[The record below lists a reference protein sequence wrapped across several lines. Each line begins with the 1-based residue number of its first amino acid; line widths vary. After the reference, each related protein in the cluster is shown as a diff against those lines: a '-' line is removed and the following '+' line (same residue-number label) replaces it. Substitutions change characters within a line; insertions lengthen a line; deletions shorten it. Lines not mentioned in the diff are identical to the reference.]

1 MFFPPVPRPFVFDC
15 KTTTIGAGPIK
26 ESLVQWRSKAPSWSK
41 ETLQEAI
48 NSIVTQKMRFT
59 QASSH
64 YNIPKGT
71 LYDNILGKSK
81 RMLVLDEL
89 GLDAQDEEA
98 VLDFCCETSVMPY
111 NRRTN
116 KSLESIVAFVEKLKQ
131 SKGQP
136 SFKLGNLMGFR
147 WWWAFCKKHNIVS
160 LFYVKNNNNN
170 KSSKNKNNNNNNN
183 NHHSNNNNN
192 NRSSPSSASSASSAS
207 SNNNNLSPSPADELM
222 PENLSKPFEEE
233 GGVLPVNG
241 AMAAVAAA
249 ASAFRSINNNSIHLS
264 QAFQLSHAFL
274 LQNHRHNLRSR
285 THSVDHDHGD
295 DSDAEPEN
303 LSVHRA

>member
-1 MFFPPVPRPFVFDC
+1 MFC
-15 KTTTIGAGPIK
+15 K
-26 ESLVQWRSKAPSWSK
+26 ESLVQWRSKAPSWTK

-89 GLDAQDEEA
+89 GLDPAEEEA

-116 KSLESIVAFVEKLKQ
+116 KSLESVLAFVEKLK
-131 SKGQP
+131 SRKPGSHP
-136 SFKLGNLMGFR
+136 GFKLGSVMGFR

-170 KSSKNKNNNNNNN
+170 NNNNNSKASNKN
-183 NHHSNNNNN
+183 KKSSSPGSSSASSSSGSSSNGGSNNNNN
-192 NRSSPSSASSASSAS
+192 N
-207 SNNNNLSPSPADELM
+207 SPSPPDELM
-222 PENLSKPFEEE
+222 MMVPENLSKPSYELDESE
-233 GGVLPVNG
+233 SSAASPE
-241 AMAAVAAA
+241 AMAAAAA
-249 ASAFRSINNNSIHLS
+249 AAAAFRSINNNSIHLS
-264 QAFQLSHAFL
+264 QALQLSHAFL
-274 LQNHRHNLRSR
+274 LQQQHHQRHNLRCR
-285 THSVDHDHGD
+285 THSVDHED
-295 DSDAEPEN
+295 DSDDHLEPEN
-303 LSVHRA
+303 LSVHKA

>member
-1 MFFPPVPRPFVFDC
+1 MFASACLLSSHPMMN
-15 KTTTIGAGPIK
+15 K

-81 RMLVLDEL
+81 RMLVLDEM
-89 GLDAQDEEA
+89 GLDAADEEA

-116 KSLESIVAFVEKLKQ
+116 KSLESILAFVEKLKQ
-131 SKGQP
+131 SKPGGGGP
-136 SFKLGNLMGFR
+136 AGSIKLGSLMGFR

-160 LFYVKNNNNN
+160 LYYVKNNNNN
-170 KSSKNKNNNNNNN
+170 SKGSKNKNNKSSSPSSSASSSSGSSSSSNGGGNNNNN
-183 NHHSNNNNN
+183 I
-192 NRSSPSSASSASSAS
+192 
-207 SNNNNLSPSPADELM
+207 SPSPPDELM
-222 PENLSKPFEEE
+222 MMVPENLSKPSYEAELE
-233 GGVLPVNG
+233 SSSSPA
-241 AMAAVAAA
+241 AMAAATAA
-249 ASAFRSINNNSIHLS
+249 AFRSINNNSIHLS
-264 QAFQLSHAFL
+264 QAIQLGHAFL
-274 LQNHRHNLRSR
+274 LQQQQQQRHRHNLRSR
-285 THSVDHDHGD
+285 THSVDHDD
-295 DSDAEPEN
+295 DSDDLEPEN
-303 LSVHRA
+303 LSVHKA